1 LTLSLK
7 RSQPAPGEEDEFRRR
22 FVSDPP
28 TDKERDAADAAITRL
43 RRHNYPPHESNTEV
57 DEGTS
62 PRDDPNIVDT
72 AEAILA
78 ARAILSRVPPAERT
92 IVVKALEESLTGGAA
107 GGEGAGTD
115 DPATV
120 ELRADVSVQVEPPS
134 PETATP
140 GEVAEAAAET
150 TERGRP
156 KWKSDLGLTAAQF
169 AAQAYAAEFA
179 SGTFDK
185 SVIRQDD
192 ITLYNRLYRE
202 KAWGEL
208 AALTEAHVPTKP
220 ERNSQRLIE
229 LAERGEQPSRSD
241 DIGLYEAGRYRS
253 KQHGQD
259 LKR

>member
-57 DEGTS
+57 DEGTP

-92 IVVKALEESLTGGAA
+92 IVVKALEENLTGGAA
-107 GGEGAGTD
+107 GGESAGTD

-120 ELRADVSVQVEPPS
+120 EPRPDAAAKETTNRAKAAPRSWNEAKARGEALPEFVQRMFADECQAGTLS
-134 PETATP
+134 TATLYQDQELYGDYQNWRRRRNLP
-140 GEVAEAAAET
+140 QELHWLRDLPTGKKQRTAAAKKDFKEPMRVADF
-150 TERGRP
+150 EP
-156 KWKSDLGLTAAQF
+156 AAQE
-169 AAQAYAAEFA
+169 A
-179 SGTFDK
+179 
-185 SVIRQDD
+185 IR
-192 ITLYNRLYRE
+192 TYNRMNRR
-202 KAWGEL
+202 ATR
-208 AALTEAHVPTKP
+208 A
-220 ERNSQRLIE
+220 
-229 LAERGEQPSRSD
+229 RGDARP
-241 DIGLYEAGRYRS
+241 
-253 KQHGQD
+253 
-259 LKR
+259 